1 MRTEIDY
8 IIQVS
13 NDNKNWGT
21 AHWAPA
27 GYTEEQCHARIEKMK
42 PHYKY
47 LKVMKRTTSLEE
59 IV

>member
-21 AHWAPA
+21 AHWAPS
-27 GYTEEQCHARIEKMK
+27 GYTFEQCHGLIERLGI
-42 PHYKY
+42 HYKHVRI
-47 LKVMKRTTSLEE
+47 LKRTTVLEE
-59 IV
+59 V